1 MLTFQ
6 KFTKKILEIYAKK
19 NWVERMIDW
28 NDCTNEPTRN
38 VGLWEQ
44 MNHRLVEANI
54 PSACESKYTIG
65 LREQMYEYHI
75 GLWEQT

>member
-6 KFTKKILEIYAKK
+6 KFTKKILEIYVKK
-19 NWVERMIDW
+19 LSWENDWLERLYKW
-28 NDCTNEPTRN
+28 AYKKR
-38 VGLWEQ
+38 
-44 MNHRLVEANI
+44 RLVRANE